1 MIAIST
7 PHTSTPS
14 NAPRQPDVDKPAADE
29 EALNAFLGQMVSA
42 SAPPCMS
49 SPWIRRRVTAVLA
62 ALAIMFVVPSSAAWA
77 GKPGH
82 SMPVVSVLN
91 STALGGLGSGST
103 IGPDGALYVTNG
115 NAGTLVRIDPR
126 NGSATVV
133 GTGLPPRVIF
143 VGGAMDV
150 AFVGHRAYVLV
161 TAAGSDFGV
170 PDAVMGIYRLKRD
183 GTFSAFAD
191 LGTWSAA
198 HPPADPDWN
207 AAQGLQYS
215 LDVWRD
221 GFVVADAHLGR
232 VIRVDSR
239 GHISELL
246 AFPSTNSVPTG
257 LEVANGKVFVATAGP
272 IPHLPSDSAISAVR
286 RDGSTKVVGKWA
298 ADYAG
303 DRGLIV
309 DVEMGRHQRLYGLL
323 QGHWDHESNP
333 ENEGAPAAANTG
345 EIVAVNE
352 DGSFES
358 VVSGLDQPTSL
369 ELVGGTAFVVTLSG
383 TILRIDRF

>member
-1 MIAIST
+1 M
-7 PHTSTPS
+7 
-14 NAPRQPDVDKPAADE
+14 
-29 EALNAFLGQMVSA
+29 
-42 SAPPCMS
+42 
-49 SPWIRRRVTAVLA
+49 IRRRLTVFVA
-62 ALAIMFVVPSSAAWA
+62 ALAIMLVVPSSDALAH
-77 GKPGH
+77 KPGN
-82 SMPVVSVLN
+82 SGPVVTVLN

-126 NGSATVV
+126 NGSETVV
-133 GTGLPPRVIF
+133 GSGLPLQVIGF
-143 VGGAMDV
+143 GGAIDV

-183 GTFSAFAD
+183 GTFSVFAD

-215 LDVWRD
+215 LDVWHN

-232 VIRVDSR
+232 VIRVDLR
-239 GHISELL
+239 GRISELV
-246 AFPSTNSVPTG
+246 AFDSTDSVPTG

-272 IPHLPSDSAISAVR
+272 TPHLPSDSAINAVR
-286 RDGSTKVVGKWA
+286 RDGSTKVVGTWA

-323 QGHWDHESNP
+323 QGHWDLEPLP
-333 ENEGAPAAANTG
+333 ENEGKPAAPNTG
-345 EIVAVNE
+345 EIVAVGA
-352 DGSFES
+352 DGSFET
-358 VVSGLDQPTSL
+358 VVRGLNQPTSL
-369 ELVGGTAFVVTLSG
+369 ELGGRRGFVVTLSG